1 MNKLSGG
8 FTIIEVMLFLAVSGV
23 LAAGILATV
32 GGTIGAQR
40 YRDAVDSFADFVQ
53 GQYDKTVNVQNDTE
67 NHNECGLNADK
78 DRIVVSDSSTVLAGT
93 SRVCMI
99 VGRFISSVDGVNF
112 TARPLYIA
120 TENEDQMNKA
130 LLSQGDYDFLQRAAD
145 RSALSAT
152 KSALLTTS
160 NTGHSVD
167 NYALGWDTRID
178 ESKTDRII
186 SIAIVRSPVSG
197 VIHTYSSNKTSV
209 SDTITAGGLNQ
220 ARLCVDPSGWLT
232 GARLG
237 VRIDRDA
244 ALESSVQVV
253 GEGC

>member
-1 MNKLSGG
+1 M
-8 FTIIEVMLFLAVSGV
+8 
-23 LAAGILATV
+23 
-32 GGTIGAQR
+32 
-40 YRDAVDSFADFVQ
+40 
-53 GQYDKTVNVQNDTE
+53 NVQNDTE

-99 VGRFISSVDGVNF
+99 VGRFISSVDGANF

-152 KSALLTTS
+152 KPALLTTS

-197 VIHTYSSNKTSV
+197 VIHTYFSNKTSV